1 MSRII
6 IAGQCHDILI
16 EQLKMF
22 NKEIIHEPEIDYK
35 ALLELVPTTE
45 GIIATTRTAIDQHMI
60 DEAKELKWIG
70 RLGSGMDMIDVNY
83 ATSQGITC
91 INSPE
96 GNCNAVA
103 EHVMGLLL
111 NLKNRITK
119 SYLEIR
125 QGIWSRDANR
135 GDEIFGST
143 IGIIG
148 YGNTGKALAEKL
160 RGFNVSILAYDKYLT
175 SYGDGAYV
183 TKSDLATIQK
193 EADIISF
200 HVPHTDETFHYAN
213 EAFFA
218 GLAKQ
223 PYFINACRGKVTD
236 TQALINALKLGQIK
250 AAGLD
255 VLENESLASYT
266 QEEKEQLG
274 WLLHQNNV
282 IITPHIAGYSFR
294 STYQMSFVLA
304 NKIID
309 KFYRD

>member
-6 IAGQCHDILI
+6 IAGQCHETLI
-16 EQLKMF
+16 EQLKKY
-22 NKEIIHEPEIDYK
+22 NKDIVHEPNIDYNG
-35 ALLELVPTTE
+35 LLELVTTAE
-45 GIIATTRTAIDQHMI
+45 GIIATTRTAIDQHML

-70 RLGSGMDMIDVNY
+70 RLGSGMDMIDVDY
-83 ATSQGITC
+83 ATSKGITC

-119 SYLEIR
+119 SFLEIR

-135 GDEIFGST
+135 GDEILGST
-143 IGIIG
+143 VGIIG

-160 RGFNVSILAYDKYLT
+160 KGFNVKVLAYDKYLT

-183 TKSDLATIQK
+183 TKSDLATIQQ

-200 HVPHTDETFHYAN
+200 HVPLTEETFHYAN
-213 EAFFA
+213 EAFFS
-218 GLAKQ
+218 GLKKQ

-236 TQALINALKLGQIK
+236 TAALINALKTGKIK

-255 VLENESLASYT
+255 VLENELLDSYT

-274 WLLHQNNV
+274 WLLHQDNV
-282 IITPHIAGYSFR
+282 IITPHIAGYSVR
-294 STYQMSFVLA
+294 SSYQMSFVLA